1 MRDNNTQQRC
11 ELNYN
16 ELKQAALESQFSRAN
31 PMQKQ
36 AIFKINGAVLIIAGA
51 GSGKTT
57 VLVNRIANM
66 LRFGNAYHDTEE
78 RALSEEQQRFLEEYP
93 SLEKTPENSRKL
105 AEIIAV
111 DPVKP
116 WNILAITFT
125 NKAAGELRDRLAA
138 MLGEDAKK
146 INASTFHSA
155 CVRILRREIEHLG
168 FKSGFAI
175 YDDDDSKRLIKEIM
189 KQHMIDEKVIAAK
202 VFKNRISRLKDQM
215 ISPSEYALTAAETGD
230 DADKKTSEVYS
241 DYQQA
246 LKSANAVDFDD
257 IIFLTVKLFEE
268 YPDVLE
274 HYRNLYKYIMVDEY
288 QDTNIAQYR
297 LVSLLAGDCER
308 ANLGVVGDDDQSIY
322 KFRGATVENI
332 LNFEKQYP
340 NATVIRLEQNYR
352 STENILNAA
361 NAIISNN
368 TNRKE
373 KHLWSDLGEGEKVQ
387 VNLYPSE
394 QAEAKGIL
402 DMITEGHSKGA
413 KYSDYAILYRNNA
426 LSRTY
431 ETMLGR
437 SGIPYRVIGGLRFY
451 DRKEIRDIMAY
462 LSLLDNPFDT
472 VRFRRVINE
481 PKRGIGDAT
490 IDEVVRISIET
501 GLSPIEVCGT
511 AAEYFQLKKKANA
524 LKAAANLFEELNE
537 IADNAP
543 LEELIDAVV
552 ERSGY
557 LEMLKSQGDEGA
569 NRLENINELKSNAKE
584 DPDATLSDF
593 LERTALVADIDK
605 YDPSEDCVSLMTM
618 HSAKGLEFPAV
629 FMAAAEDNIFPS
641 ASCRWDPSEMEEER
655 RLAYVAVTRAKKRL
669 VITHSRY
676 RMLYGKTSS
685 NQLSQFVREIP
696 EELVEKHGEAART
709 QERAPKPERRSFLK
723 EETNKYRAYAV
734 QSAVNAAIAATS
746 ESLEVGDRI
755 KHNLFGEGTVTA
767 VMLTGNDAMLTVN
780 FDTRGEKKLMRNNA
794 RLTKL

>member
-1 MRDNNTQQRC
+1 M
-11 ELNYN
+11 NYN

-93 SLEKTPENSRKL
+93 SLEKTPENSRRL

-111 DPVKP
+111 NPVKP

-125 NKAAGELRDRLAA
+125 NKAAGELRDRLTA

-168 FKSGFAI
+168 YKSGFAI

-189 KQHMIDEKVIAAK
+189 KQHQIDEKIMAAK

-215 ISPSEYALTAAETGD
+215 ITPSEYALTAAETGD
-230 DADKKTSEVYS
+230 EADKKTSEVYS
-241 DYQQA
+241 DYQQS
-246 LKSANAVDFDD
+246 LVTANAVDFDD

-297 LVSLLAGDCER
+297 LVSLLAGDQER

-332 LNFEKQYP
+332 LNFEKQYK
-340 NATVIRLEQNYR
+340 NAAVIRLEQNYR

-361 NAIISNN
+361 NAIIKNN
-368 TNRKE
+368 ANRKE
-373 KHLWSDLGEGEKVQ
+373 KHLWSDLGEGDKIQ
-387 VNLYPSE
+387 VNLYQSE
-394 QAEAKGIL
+394 QAEASGIL
-402 DMITEGHSKGA
+402 DIITEGHSKGA

-426 LSRTY
+426 LSRAY
-431 ETMLGR
+431 ETALGR
-437 SGIPYRVIGGLRFY
+437 NGIPYRVLGGLRFY

-462 LSLLDNPFDT
+462 LSLLNNPFDT

-490 IDEVVRISIET
+490 IDEVVRISLET
-501 GLSPIEVCGT
+501 GLSPIEICAN
-511 AAEYFQLKKKANA
+511 AADYYELKKKANA
-524 LKAAANLFEELNE
+524 LKAAANLFEELDE
-537 IADNAP
+537 VADNAR
-543 LEELIDAVV
+543 LDELIDAVV
-552 ERSGY
+552 EKSGY
-557 LEMLKSQGDEGA
+557 LQMLKTQGDEGA
-569 NRLENINELKSNAKE
+569 NRLENINELKSNALE
-584 DPDATLSDF
+584 NPDATLPDF
-593 LERTALVADIDK
+593 LEQTALVSDMDK
-605 YDPSEDCVSLMTM
+605 YDPSADCVSLMTM
-618 HSAKGLEFPAV
+618 HSAKGLEFPVV
-629 FMAAAEDNIFPS
+629 FIAAAEDNIFPS

-655 RLAYVAVTRAKKRL
+655 RLAYVAVTRAKKQL
-669 VITHSRY
+669 IITHSRY
-676 RMLYGKTSS
+676 RMLYGKTSI
-685 NQLSQFVREIP
+685 NQISQFVREIP
-696 EELVEKHGEAART
+696 EELTEKNGEIQRPP
-709 QERAPKPERRSFLK
+709 ERARKPEHRSFLK
-723 EETNKYRAYAV
+723 EETNKYRANAV
-734 QSAVNAAIAATS
+734 QSAVNAALAAAS
-746 ESLEVGDRI
+746 QSLEVGDRI

-767 VMLTGNDAMLTVN
+767 VTLTGNDAMLTVN